1 MISIIVPFHNE
12 ESHLAECLESLARQT
27 LRQLEVI
34 MVDDGSTDAGAV
46 IAKAM
51 ADRDGRFVLL
61 QQEHA
66 GVGAARNVGVR
77 HARAE
82 YLAFVNAH
90 DVVVHNAY
98 DLLVG
103 SLRKTGSDLACGNVL
118 RMESGRTFQSR
129 AHREPFES
137 PTERTHITRCP
148 ALLRDRKVWNKAYRR
163 SFWDKHNLSFTQG
176 GQGRHV
182 DAPLSLRAHVLASAV
197 DVLDTAVYSWR
208 KSTSAPA
215 ERRDGPRDLEERMA
229 AVTEICDVLAAHAPK
244 LSRTYHRQV
253 FGKELGLLVKALP
266 TVPAADQARL
276 LALGVRFVEQADR
289 RAIAQLDAFD
299 RLWAHLLGRRML
311 AELLEVMAPH
321 RKAEF
326 AKAPVTRQGWIR
338 PRWYARYPY
347 FEDRTRGVPRAVYD
361 VTGELEFRGRVDTV
375 EWRGDRLL
383 VEGYACIGRLDV
395 ASAGDAQ
402 IKLWLRDARGGRR
415 VELVVDRIRR
425 PDVTAELNHPFVCY
439 DWAGFA
445 VEIEPSLLIRRC
457 RKSGEWELHA
467 EVVVAGTK
475 RSGRVGSPPGQQT
488 AWLPSR
494 QEDGRR
500 DGAVWIQPV
509 AGPEGF
515 AVRVKPLK
523 AVVTGHRRV
532 GTALELGGWT
542 SVTGEAAGGVATD
555 AAEGLA
561 RDVAGEGART
571 RVVATSRQAD
581 LTVSGDIEVAE
592 PVGGRCGFRAVL
604 PLEEMVS
611 LQAKTAPGSIG
622 EWEITLRGGAGRLK
636 PVLAVEVP
644 EGRYPVGAQ
653 EVALTRTRYG
663 NLLGLVRPC
672 APVVTEI
679 GWSDEGRIRL
689 AGDFAGEGARPVS
702 LIVRHA
708 RAAEEYTVPLE
719 WAGRRFTA
727 AFSPE
732 AMPALGST
740 RPMTPGTWKLFAV
753 TGDPEDGDAEVAVLL
768 ERTVISELPEARK
781 VGAHEVALL
790 AHTGG
795 SLQVRVRLALAEDE
809 RGAHAQERLKTIV
822 YPRLRATPLR
832 DLVVFDSYMARQYS
846 CNPRAVYEELVR
858 QGTDLESVWVSRD
871 GQFTAPHGARTV
883 LVGTRDHYEAL
894 ARARYIVGN
903 EAQWP
908 WFVKRA
914 GQTYVQCWH
923 GTPLKKLSLDVPAL
937 PHLRQATLEWV
948 EREVPRW
955 DVLISPN
962 PFTSPIMRQAYR
974 YQGEILESGYPRNDL
989 LLRPEGPAIA
999 AEVRR
1004 RLSIPPGKRIILYVP
1019 TWRDDLY
1026 FARGRRAF
1034 ELALDLGEAR
1044 AALGHD
1050 HVLLL
1055 RTHYLV
1061 TDRSWS
1067 QVDDFVV
1074 DVSRYP
1080 DIADLYLAADVL
1092 VTDYSSAMFDFA
1104 VTGKP
1109 MVFFAYDLEK
1119 YRDHVRGFYFDF
1131 EAEAPGPLL
1140 RTSAETIAAL
1150 RSVDEAV
1157 RDSAAAYA
1165 AFVAKFCPYDDGH
1178 AAERVIRRMFEL
1190 GGRCDRSDRA

>member
-1 MISIIVPFHNE
+1 MTPVISVVVPFHNE

-27 LRQLEVI
+27 LPDLEVI

-51 ADRDGRFVLL
+51 SDRDRRFVLL
-61 QQEHA
+61 QQENA
-66 GVGAARNVGVR
+66 GVGAARNAGVR
-77 HARAE
+77 RARAP
-82 YLAFVNAH
+82 YLAFADAH

-103 SLRKTGSDLACGNVL
+103 SLERTGSDLACGNVL
-118 RMESGRTFQSR
+118 RVESGRTFQSR
-129 AHREPFES
+129 AHREPFDS
-137 PTERTHITRCP
+137 SAERTHITRRA
-148 ALLRDRKVWNKAYRR
+148 ALLRDRRVWNKVYRR
-163 SFWDKHNLSFTQG
+163 SFWDEHGLSFAR
-176 GQGRHV
+176 GRYV
-182 DAPLSLRAHVLASAV
+182 DAAVSVRAHVFASAV
-197 DVLDTAVYSWR
+197 DVLDTAVYWWR
-208 KSTSAPA
+208 KSASTPA
-215 ERRDGPRDLEERMA
+215 ERRDEPRDLEERMA
-229 AVTEICDVLAAHAPK
+229 AVTEVCDVLAAHAPR
-244 LSRTYHRQV
+244 LSRTFHRQV
-253 FGKELGLLVKALP
+253 FGRELEQLVKALP
-266 TVPAADQARL
+266 TVPVADQARL
-276 LALGVRFVEQADR
+276 LDLGVRFAERADR
-289 RAIAQLDAFD
+289 RAIEGLDAFD

-311 AELLEVMAPH
+311 PELLEVMAPH

-326 AKAPVTRQGWIR
+326 VNAPVTRQGRIR

-347 FEDRTRGVPRAVYD
+347 FEDRTRAIPKAVYD

-383 VEGYACIGRLDV
+383 VTGHACIDRLDV
-395 ASAGDAQ
+395 ASPGEARL
-402 IKLWLRDARGGRR
+402 KLWLRDARGGRR
-415 VELVVDRIRR
+415 VRLNAERVRR

-445 VEIEPSLLIRRC
+445 AEIDSSLLGRNGRRP
-457 RKSGEWELHA
+457 GEWELHA
-467 EVVVAGTK
+467 EVVVAGTR
-475 RSGRVGSPPGQQT
+475 RSGRLGSPPGQHT

-494 QEDGRR
+494 QEDG
-500 DGAVWIQPV
+500 DVWIQPV

-523 AVVTGHRRV
+523 ALVTGHRRA
-532 GTALELGGWT
+532 GAALELDGWT
-542 SVTGEAAGGVATD
+542 AGAGEAAP
-555 AAEGLA
+555 
-561 RDVAGEGART
+561 T
-571 RVVATSRQAD
+571 RVVAACRQAD
-581 LTVSGDIEVAE
+581 LKVSGDVQASA
-592 PVGGRCGFRAVL
+592 PVGGHRGFRAAL

-611 LQAKTAPGSIG
+611 LQEKAAPGGIG
-622 EWEITLRGGAGRLK
+622 EWELTLTGGAGTVK
-636 PVLAVEVP
+636 PVLAVDVP
-644 EGRYPVGAQ
+644 ERRYPVGAW
-653 EVALTRTRYG
+653 ELALTRTRYG
-663 NLLGLVRPC
+663 NLLGVVRPC

-689 AGDFAGEGARPVS
+689 AGDFAGEGGRPES
-702 LIVRHA
+702 LVVRHN

-719 WAGRRFTA
+719 WEGGRFTA

-740 RPMTPGTWKLFAV
+740 RPMTPGTWQFFAA
-753 TGDPEDGDAEVAVLL
+753 TGRPEDGDAEVIV
-768 ERTVISELPEARK
+768 ERTVVSELPEARTA
-781 VGAHEVALL
+781 GAHEIAFL
-790 AHTGG
+790 AQAGG

-809 RGAHAQERLKTIV
+809 RGAYAQERLKTAD
-822 YPRLRATPLR
+822 YPRLRAAPLR

-858 QGTDLESVWVSRD
+858 QGTGLECVWVSRD

-883 LVGTRDHYEAL
+883 LVGTKDHYEAL

-908 WFVKRA
+908 WFVKRPD
-914 GQTYVQCWH
+914 QTYVQCWH

-955 DVLISPN
+955 DVLVSPN

-974 YQGEILESGYPRNDL
+974 YEGEILESGYPRNDL
-989 LLRPEGPAIA
+989 LLRPEAPRIA

-1004 RLSIPPGKRIILYVP
+1004 RLGVPADKRIILYVP

-1044 AALGHD
+1044 AALGDD

-1067 QVDDFVV
+1067 QVDDFVI
-1074 DVSRYP
+1074 DVSGHP
-1080 DIADLYLAADVL
+1080 DIAELYLAADVL

-1119 YRDHVRGFYFDF
+1119 YRDQVRGFYFDF

-1140 RTSAETIAAL
+1140 RSSAETIAAL
-1150 RSVDEAV
+1150 RSLDEAV
-1157 RDSAAAYA
+1157 EGSAAAYD

-1190 GGRCDRSDRA
+1190 GGGT

>member
-1 MISIIVPFHNE
+1 MTRPVISIVVPFHNE
-12 ESHLAECLESLARQT
+12 EAHLAECLESLARQT
-27 LRQLEVI
+27 LRRLEVI

-46 IAKAM
+46 IAKTM
-51 ADRDGRFVLL
+51 AGRDGRFVLV
-61 QQEHA
+61 QQENA
-66 GVGAARNVGVR
+66 GVGAARNAGVR
-77 HARAE
+77 RARAE
-82 YLAFVNAH
+82 YLAFVDAH

-98 DLLVG
+98 DLLVE

-118 RMESGRTFQSR
+118 RMESGRTFPSR
-129 AHREPFES
+129 AHREAFEC
-137 PTERTHITRCP
+137 PAQRTHITRCT
-148 ALLRDRKVWNKAYRR
+148 ALLRDRRVWNKVYRR
-163 SFWDKHNLSFTQG
+163 SFWDEHGLSFAR
-176 GQGRHV
+176 GRHV
-182 DAPLSLRAHVLASAV
+182 DAPVSVRAHVLASAV

-208 KSTSAPA
+208 KPA
-215 ERRDGPRDLEERMA
+215 SIPGERRDEPRDLEERMA
-229 AVTEICDVLAAHAPK
+229 VVTEVCDVLAAHAPK

-253 FGKELGLLVKALP
+253 FGKELELLVKALP
-266 TVPAADQARL
+266 KVPEADQARL
-276 LALGVRFVEQADR
+276 LDLGVRFVERADR

-321 RKAEF
+321 RKAEYVN
-326 AKAPVTRQGWIR
+326 APVTRQGWIR

-347 FEDRTRGVPRAVYD
+347 FEDRARGVPRAVYD

-383 VEGYACIGRLDV
+383 VGGFACIGRLDV
-395 ASAGDAQ
+395 ASAGDAR
-402 IKLWLRDARGGRR
+402 IKLWLQDARGGGR
-415 VELVVDRIRR
+415 VELAADRVRR

-445 VEIEPSLLIRRC
+445 VEIEPSLLTRRC
-457 RKSGEWELHA
+457 RQSGEWELHA

-494 QEDGRR
+494 QEDRQR
-500 DGAVWIQPV
+500 KGAVWIQPV

-523 AVVTGHRRV
+523 ALVTGHRRV
-532 GTALELGGWT
+532 GTALELDGWT
-542 SVTGEAAGGVATD
+542 SAAWEAAG
-555 AAEGLA
+555 E
-561 RDVAGEGART
+561 VAGEGARP

-581 LTVSGDIEVAE
+581 LKVSGDIEVAE
-592 PVGGRCGFRAVL
+592 RAGGRRGFRAVL

-611 LQAKTAPGSIG
+611 LQSKTAPGSIG
-622 EWEITLRGGAGRLK
+622 EWEITLTGGAGRLK
-636 PVLAVEVP
+636 PALAVEVP
-644 EGRYPVGAQ
+644 ERRYPVGAQ

-689 AGDFAGEGARPVS
+689 AGDFAGEGARPAS
-702 LIVRHA
+702 LIVRHN

-727 AFSPE
+727 AFAPE
-732 AMPALGST
+732 AMPALGSA
-740 RPMTPGTWKLFAV
+740 RPMTPGTWQLFAV
-753 TGDPEDGDAEVAVLL
+753 TGEPEDGDAEVAVLL
-768 ERTVISELPEARK
+768 ERAVISELPEART
-781 VGAHEVALL
+781 VGAHEVSLL
-790 AHTGG
+790 AYAGG
-795 SLQVRVRLALAEDE
+795 SLHVRVRLALAEDE
-809 RGAHAQERLKTIV
+809 RGAHAQERLKTAD

-832 DLVVFDSYMARQYS
+832 DLAVFDSYMARQYS

-858 QGTDLESVWVSRD
+858 QGTDLECVWVSRD

-908 WFVKRA
+908 WFVKRPD
-914 GQTYVQCWH
+914 QTYVQCWH

-955 DVLISPN
+955 DVLVSPN

-989 LLRPEGPAIA
+989 LSRPEGPEIA

-1004 RLSIPPGKRIILYVP
+1004 RLGIPADKRIILYVP

-1119 YRDHVRGFYFDF
+1119 YRDHVRGFYLDF

-1150 RSVDEAV
+1150 RSVDEVAG
-1157 RDSAAAYA
+1157 DSAAAYA
-1165 AFVAKFCPYDDGH
+1165 AFVDRFCPYDDGH

-1190 GGRCDRSDRA
+1190 GGEA